1 VSRLRRAVLLPLA
14 LLCVFT
20 IGGAVAR
27 LPPPWS
33 SSPGVATGALARTGD
48 QDCQREQ
55 LRGSTSRAPGSGPAT
70 AGNVGVD
77 SSPTVR
83 ADPDDVGRSGGPALD
98 KVSGC
103 SI

>member
-20 IGGAVAR
+20 IGG
-27 LPPPWS
+27 LPPTCPR
-33 SSPGVATGALARTGD
+33 PGPTPRGATGALARTGD

-55 LRGSTSRAPGSGPAT
+55 LRGSASRAPGSGPVT

-77 SSPTVR
+77 GSPAVR
-83 ADPDDVGRSGGPALD
+83 ADPDDVGRSGTISA
-98 KVSGC
+98 
-103 SI
+103 